1 MRGPSALMVSMET
14 IMVSKE
20 TIVNTIRDQSSIRQR
35 SAGSVIAPAPPSA
48 LSQPLDQIKL
58 AQSVEAGIGIGF
70 AVRGERRIDQRNPG
84 GVGWPDFPEQL
95 AAAGGQIHAHH
106 IRRIAAEHRYQ
117 HRTAVVCNRK
127 DRLLWMNPGNRP

>member
-1 MRGPSALMVSMET
+1 MRGPTALMVSMET

-70 AVRGERRIDQRNPG
+70 AVRGERRID
-84 GVGWPDFPEQL
+84 
-95 AAAGGQIHAHH
+95 
-106 IRRIAAEHRYQ
+106 
-117 HRTAVVCNRK
+117 
-127 DRLLWMNPGNRP
+127 